1 MEMLLGFT
9 TKHHESWCFF
19 RGTANVQTNKMVG
32 KDHQFFW
39 FHRSDERFSPETIDP
54 FGAWSPETIILATWS
69 ESQVMRV
76 FFEADII
83 SLYPNLMEKAYL
95 IKQKQKVAPVR
106 VPMAFY
112 SFISAKCRK
121 HTVLLRVGL
130 QYSFALTFSWS
141 LRVKTII

>member
-9 TKHHESWCFF
+9 TKHHESWY
-19 RGTANVQTNKMVG
+19 VQTNKMVG

-39 FHRSDERFSPETIDP
+39 FYRSDERFSPETIDP

-95 IKQKQKVAPVR
+95 IKQKQKVAPV
-106 VPMAFY
+106 MSGSTY
-112 SFISAKCRK
+112 SRDF
-121 HTVLLRVGL
+121 
-130 QYSFALTFSWS
+130 
-141 LRVKTII
+141 